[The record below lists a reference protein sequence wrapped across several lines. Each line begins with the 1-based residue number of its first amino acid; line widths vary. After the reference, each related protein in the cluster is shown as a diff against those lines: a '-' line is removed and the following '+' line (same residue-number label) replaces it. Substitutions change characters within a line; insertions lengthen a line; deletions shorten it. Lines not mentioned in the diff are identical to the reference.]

1 MRSIR
6 SRGSLA
12 AQHVVNIVADLIGN
26 DAKLRATKPV
36 STTRTPHGAK
46 RRRGRFPCGIRSA
59 RRNSAKGCTT
69 KETAHAQATVS
80 DVDA

>member
-26 DAKLRATKPV
+26 DAKLRAILQHYLEDEFDELRKEVVNDLSKP
-36 STTRTPHGAK
+36 A
-46 RRRGRFPCGIRSA
+46 
-59 RRNSAKGCTT
+59 
-69 KETAHAQATVS
+69 
-80 DVDA
+80 D